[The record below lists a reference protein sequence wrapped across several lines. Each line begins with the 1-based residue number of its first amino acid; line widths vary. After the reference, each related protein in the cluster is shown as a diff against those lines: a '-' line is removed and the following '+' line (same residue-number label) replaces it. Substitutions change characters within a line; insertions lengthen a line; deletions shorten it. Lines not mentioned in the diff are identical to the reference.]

1 MNLQKTI
8 ETKLLPFIQNPSK
21 YIGCEKNSAVKD
33 KAKTNASIVLCF
45 PDTYEIGMS
54 HLGTRILYDIINRLN
69 FTCER
74 AFSPWEDAAKIMTE
88 ENIPLFSLET
98 KSDVKDFDM
107 LGFSIQ
113 HELCYTN
120 ILNMLKLAHVPFRTI
135 DRLKDTYPLIIA
147 GGPIAYGAE
156 PVAEF
161 IDAFVIGDAEE
172 ALPKLMGFYA
182 ENKNLPKE
190 ELLLKIASEVEGIY
204 VPFAYTENRDENGE
218 TTGLVPKN
226 ANIPSR
232 VKKQIYDIA
241 KKENCIKKWLV
252 PFAETVHDRVIL
264 EIMRGCSQGCR
275 FCQAGMI
282 YRPVREKPLGNAK
295 AEAISLLCQTGYDD
309 ISLAS
314 LSSTDYSQITNL
326 MTYLDKETSEKKISL
341 SLPSMRADNLDP
353 ALLDII
359 SRTKKTG
366 ITIAAEAGSQR
377 LRDYIN
383 KKITR
388 EDILNA
394 ADMAYKNGWNLVKL
408 YFMIGL
414 PTETYEDLDETIELL
429 QEITRLKKG
438 GKGNINAT
446 FSFFVPKAHTPF
458 QWDKAISLEE
468 MYNRKEY
475 IYSKIKYRYIKLKFH
490 NYKASFLES
499 TFAKGDRSLSKVV
512 ETAFNKGCKFDH
524 WKEFFNFNAWNESFA
539 ENGLSIEQ
547 YLNRY
552 TDTEKPLPWDH
563 IDTGITK
570 EFFKRELDNAKALK
584 HTADCRKLCAACGL
598 KCTSAKLS

>member
-1 MNLQKTI
+1 MDLQKRI
-8 ETKLLPFIQNPSK
+8 ETKLLPFIKNPSK
-21 YIGCEKNSAVKD
+21 YIGCEKNSCVKN
-33 KAKTNASIVLCF
+33 KAETKASIALCF

-54 HLGTRILYDIINRLN
+54 HLGTRILYDIINN
-69 FTCER
+69 DDFTCER
-74 AFSPWEDAAKIMTE
+74 AFAPWEDAAAIMQE

-120 ILNMLKLAHVPFRTI
+120 ILYMLKLAQIPFRTEN
-135 DRLKDTYPLIIA
+135 RLTDNYPLIIA

-161 IDAFVIGDAEE
+161 IDAFIVGDAEE
-172 ALPKLMGFYA
+172 TLPKLMSFYS

-190 ELLLKIASEVEGIY
+190 QLLLKIAAEVAGVYI
-204 VPFAYTENRDENGE
+204 PFAYTEKTDEQGA
-218 TTGLVPKN
+218 TLGLIPKN
-226 ANIPSR
+226 ENIPQNI
-232 VKKQIYDIA
+232 KKQIYDIA
-241 KKENCIKKWLV
+241 KKESCIKKWIV

-282 YRPVREKPLGNAK
+282 YRPVREKPLENAK
-295 AEAISLLCQTGYDD
+295 KEAMSLLCQTGYDD

-326 MTYLDKETSEKKISL
+326 MTYLDQETSDKKISL
-341 SLPSMRADNLDP
+341 SLPSMRADNLDKE
-353 ALLDII
+353 LLNII
-359 SRTKKTG
+359 KRTKKTG

-383 KKITR
+383 KKISK
-388 EDILNA
+388 EDILHA
-394 ADMAYKNGWNLVKL
+394 AKTAYDNGWNLVKL
-408 YFMIGL
+408 YFMVGL

-429 QEITRLKKG
+429 YEISRLKRG

-458 QWDKAISLEE
+458 QWDKAISLQE
-468 MYNRKEY
+468 MYDRKEY
-475 IYSKIKYRYIKLKFH
+475 IYSKIKHRFIKLKFH
-490 NYKASFLES
+490 NYKASYLES
-499 TFAKGDRSLSKVV
+499 AFAKGDRSLSKVV
-512 ETAFNKGCKFDH
+512 ETAFEKGCRFDH
-524 WKEFFNFNAWNESFA
+524 WKEFFNFEAWNDSFN
-539 ENGLSIEQ
+539 EHNISIED

-552 TDTEKPLPWDH
+552 TEIDKPLPWDH

-570 EFFKRELDNAKALK
+570 EFFQRELKNAQALK

-598 KCTSAKLS
+598 KCKPASKA